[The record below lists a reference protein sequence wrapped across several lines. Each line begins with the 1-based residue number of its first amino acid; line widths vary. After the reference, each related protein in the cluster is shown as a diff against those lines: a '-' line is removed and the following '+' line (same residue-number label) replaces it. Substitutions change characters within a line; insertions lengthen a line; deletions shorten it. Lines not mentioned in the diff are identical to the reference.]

1 MRTLL
6 LPIAVILF
14 LITRSAKQLYDNV
27 TYRFVGLKIYKND
40 SNVFGTYLTTKLMV
54 TNPTNARMTFNQVQ
68 GSAKYNEEPVGQFQ
82 VDGPATIEPQQT
94 LTVTVKITAF
104 NITLFKNIILSILNN
119 QRPDIILVGKID
131 TSLGN
136 IPFTEKITW
145 S

>member
-27 TYRFVGLKIYKND
+27 TYRFVGLKIYKNE
-40 SNVFGTYLTTKLMV
+40 SNLFGTYLTTKLLV
-54 TNPTNARMTFNQVQ
+54 TNPTNAQMTFNQVQ
-68 GSAKYNEEPVGQFQ
+68 GSAKYNGEPVGQFQ

-94 LTVTVKITAF
+94 LTVNVKITAF

-119 QRPDIILVGKID
+119 QRPDILLVGKID

-136 IPFTEKITW
+136 IPFEEAITW

>member
-27 TYRFVGLKIYKND
+27 TYRFVGLKIYKNE
-40 SNVFGTYLTTKLMV
+40 SNVFGTYLTTKLLV
-54 TNPTNARMTFNQVQ
+54 TNPTNAQMTFNQVQ
-68 GSAKYNEEPVGQFQ
+68 GSAKYNGEPVGQFQ

-136 IPFTEKITW
+136 IPFEEAITW